1 MKQTILLLEDDPNLG
16 FVLQEHLEANG
27 YGVTLRTNGVEGL
40 AAAQREAFDLCL
52 VDVMM
57 PKKDGF
63 TFAREFRVR
72 DQRTPLV
79 FLTAKSLKEDRV
91 EGFKIGADDYVTKP
105 FSMEELLLRIR
116 AVLKRTALTGYAS
129 TAGVPLSVGKF
140 RFDPSRQTLESARSK
155 LSLTATEAQV
165 LELLL
170 LHRNEVVPRRDILKK
185 IWGDDSYFNGRSL
198 DVFVSKLRKHLARD
212 PSVRILNVRGKGY
225 RLTAPL
231 SRSQS

>member
-1 MKQTILLLEDDPNLG
+1 MKLKILLLEDDPNLG

-27 YGVTLRTNGVEGL
+27 FAVTLKTNGVEGL
-40 AAAQREAFDLCL
+40 AATRETSFALCL

-63 TFAREFRVR
+63 TFARELRTR

-91 EGFKIGADDYVTKP
+91 EGFKVGGDDYITKP

-116 AVLKRTALTGYAS
+116 AVLRRTS
-129 TAGVPLSVGKF
+129 AGTEISEPRVPLTVGKF
-140 RFDPSRQTLESARSK
+140 RFDPGRQTLESARSK
-155 LSLTATEAQV
+155 SSLTATEAQL
-165 LELLL
+165 LELLVRR
-170 LHRNEVVPRRDILKK
+170 RNEVVPRSEILKE

-198 DVFVSKLRKHLARD
+198 DVFVSRLRKLLARD
-212 PSVRILNVRGKGY
+212 ASLRIINVRGKGY
-225 RLTAPL
+225 RLSITD
-231 SRSQS
+231 